1 MARSFTKSNNMDYS
15 QAGYTS
21 RNLNGYILAHSTLGS
36 WIQFYH
42 QPYKCDW
49 NEAMIKA
56 IERKEK
62 EEGKTFYIDNVL
74 NKQIN
79 SKFNKKKEDE

>member
-1 MARSFTKSNNMDYS
+1 MARSFSKSNNMEYD

-21 RNLNGYILAHSTLGS
+21 RNLNAYVLAHSTLNS

-49 NEAMIKA
+49 NEATVKA

-62 EEGKTFYIDNVL
+62 EEGRSYFIENVL
-74 NKQIN
+74 NKAIN
-79 SKFNKKKEDE
+79 QGFQKKK